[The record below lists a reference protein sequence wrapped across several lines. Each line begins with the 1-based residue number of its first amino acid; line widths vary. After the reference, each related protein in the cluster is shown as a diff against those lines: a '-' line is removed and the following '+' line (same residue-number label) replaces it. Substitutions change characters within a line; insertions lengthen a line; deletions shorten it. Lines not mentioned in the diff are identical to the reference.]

1 MEVPV
6 GYLIRSDDKVTQNA
20 LDSVIEAMYA
30 GRPHLILAAWF
41 DLYTLAARAEWLG
54 CGLQA
59 NKGVEPSISG
69 PLLAD
74 ALVTVLRDREGEE
87 GARIKSRAEE
97 LGRLCRVKRGDQVAA
112 EAIVQAALGSRE
124 AAVPSLC

>member
-1 MEVPV
+1 M
-6 GYLIRSDDKVTQNA
+6 
-20 LDSVIEAMYA
+20 IEAMYA

-41 DLYTLAARAEWLG
+41 DLYTLATRAEWLG

-59 NKGVEPSISG
+59 NKGVEPAISG

-87 GARIKSRAEE
+87 GARIKKRAEE
-97 LGRLCRVKRGDQVAA
+97 VGRLCREERGDQVAA
-112 EAIVQAALGSRE
+112 EAIVQVALGSRDL
-124 AAVPSLC
+124 AVPKSC